1 MLRVYVTFALFI
13 TFFSLF
19 GQHTISG
26 KVFDCENQ
34 RPIAEALIEV
44 QGLKISVLS
53 DKNGDFSLSNLPTGT
68 HHLYVSK
75 DGYKSF
81 FSSVKIKNS
90 DVNHLLSI
98 CKDKEIEIGEITVT
112 ATRSDQKLKNV
123 PIAVHVITKSEIEK
137 SQSVDFQSFLES
149 EFSGINFTYDG
160 GSPNIN
166 MMGFGGKYVLFLID
180 GERMAGETFD
190 NVDYQRIDLDN
201 IERIEIIK
209 GASSSLYGSN
219 AIGGV
224 INIITKKTQNPLEIN
239 AGYIYDTNVD
249 HRANLSVGTKQKWGS
264 LRLSSFYK
272 TREPY
277 VLEDSEKR
285 KLFYADGTIKEMPL
299 DRIHIAGFTNYGISP
314 KAKWI
319 LSPKWDL
326 ELSPSYYFSERNDGT
341 EAAKKVFDRYRNYA
355 LSFKSN
361 YQFSENESIKLSGIY
376 DRYGKYSFYRLL
388 DEEEKKYQNTVMRI
402 GAQYNNLLFG
412 KHTFVAGGEALT
424 DELVSLR
431 FNDEGTEASEN
442 SQNYTLF
449 TQQDWVLSDRFTL
462 VTGARLDYHS
472 LFKEH
477 FTFRLSGM
485 YKINDFTLRGGY
497 ASGFRSPTIKELY
510 TNWFHPWGG
519 GFQISGNTAL
529 LPELSNN
536 FNFSVDY
543 NRKKLNI
550 TAMTQYSVVTDKI
563 DIVWSD
569 AKDALNYVNF
579 SGKTRVIGSEISV
592 AYRLHQSFRV
602 RGSYSFYDIQKRVS
616 DNRPHTL
623 TLKAEYVAPADLL
636 YVPSVVLSGKYV
648 SSTQIHSTEESN
660 TTDDYFTYYEPYWL
674 WRLQTSV
681 KLPYHLTFSAGITN
695 LFDYKANV
703 VGFYSSI
710 TPGRTFYF
718 GLKFDY

>member
-1 MLRVYVTFALFI
+1 MLRFYIVLF
-13 TFFSLF
+13 FFVIPFFLL
-19 GQHTISG
+19 GQHSISG
-26 KVFDCENQ
+26 KISDCENA

-53 DKNGDFSLSNLPTGT
+53 DKNGSFSFHNLPSGT
-68 HHLYVSK
+68 YHLYVSK
-75 DGYKSF
+75 DGYKSV
-81 FSSVKIKNS
+81 FSSVRIKS
-90 DVNHLLSI
+90 SVENHFISV
-98 CKDKEIEIGEITVT
+98 CKDAEIEIGEIIVT
-112 ATRSDQKLKNV
+112 ATRSYQKLKNV
-123 PIAVHVITKSEIEK
+123 PIAVHVITKSEIMK
-137 SQSVDFQSFLES
+137 SQSVDFQSFLEN

-224 INIITKKTQNPLEIN
+224 VNIITKNAQNPLEIN
-239 AGYIYDTNVD
+239 AGYVYDTNID

-264 LRLSSFYK
+264 LRVASFYK
-272 TREPY
+272 MREPY
-277 VLEDSEKR
+277 VLDDRENR
-285 KLFYADGTIKEMPL
+285 KLFYANGTIRELPL
-299 DRIHIAGFTNYGISP
+299 DRIYIAGFTNYGVSP
-314 KAKWI
+314 KAKMF

-326 ELSPSYYFSERNDGT
+326 EFSPGYYFSERNDGT
-341 EAAKKVFDRYRNYA
+341 EASKKVLDRYRNYTF
-355 LSFKSN
+355 SFKSN
-361 YQFSENESIKLSGIY
+361 YQFSENESLKLSGIY
-376 DRYGKYSFYRLL
+376 DRYGKYSFYHLL
-388 DEEEKKYQNTVMRI
+388 DEEEKKYQNTVMRL
-402 GAQYNNLLFG
+402 GTQYNNLMFG

-424 DELVSLR
+424 DELLSLR
-431 FNDEGTEASEN
+431 FNDEGSEARKN

-449 TQQDWVLSDRFTL
+449 TQQDWLLSDRFTL

-472 LFKEH
+472 LFKQH

-485 YKINDFTLRGGY
+485 YKINDFTFRGGY

-519 GFQISGNTAL
+519 GFQISGNTEL
-529 LPELSNN
+529 KPELSRN
-536 FNFSVDY
+536 FTFSVDY
-543 NRKKLNI
+543 NRKDLNI
-550 TAMTQYSVVTDKI
+550 TAMTQHSVVTDKI
-563 DIVWSD
+563 DILWSET
-569 AKDALNYVNF
+569 KDALNYVNF
-579 SGKTRVIGSEISV
+579 SGETRIIGSEISV
-592 AYRLHQSFRV
+592 AYRLLSSFRM

-616 DNRPHTL
+616 ENRPHTL
-623 TLKAEYVAPADLL
+623 TFKAEYVAPADSF
-636 YVPSVVLSGKYV
+636 YIPSVVLSGKYV
-648 SSTQIHSTEESN
+648 SATQLHSTEESS
-660 TTDDYFTYYEPYWL
+660 TLDDYFTHYEPYWL

-681 KLPYHLTFSAGITN
+681 KLPHSLTFSAGIN
-695 LFDYKANV
+695 NIFDYKASV